1 MSVDTIEEIKR
12 NCPKCKKMLR
22 YGCEGSL
29 CRAIKNKSVCSSCIK
44 KGKKRSKEIK
54 QKIAANNVRY
64 WLGKSR
70 SEKTKQKISEGN
82 KGKIVSEETKRK
94 QSESHTGKTH
104 SEETKRKQ
112 RLSVICRIEERHGVV
127 FPNYS
132 IGACKLIEEYGKKH
146 GYNFQH
152 AENGGEFHIKEL
164 GYFVDGYDV
173 DQNVVIEVD
182 ESHHYKNGELKK
194 KDKGRQKEIVEYLGC
209 KFIRIRI

>member
-54 QKIAANNVRY
+54 QIKY
-64 WLGKSR
+64 
-70 SEKTKQKISEGN
+70 
-82 KGKIVSEETKRK
+82 
-94 QSESHTGKTH
+94 
-104 SEETKRKQ
+104 
-112 RLSVICRIEERHGVV
+112 IEEKKLNSGQLH
-127 FPNYS
+127 PNYS
-132 IGACKLIEEYGKKH
+132 VEGCKIIDEFGEKH